1 MTIIHQNNGNN
12 EKHIKYIIEY
22 EEEILAHLLTIESFL
37 CAEFKIKPKFWNK
50 QLERYRKEHIKED

>member
-12 EKHIKYIIEY
+12 EKNIKDIIEY

-37 CAEFKIKPKFWNK
+37 CAKFKIKPNFWNE
-50 QLERYRKEHIKED
+50 QLERYRKHTKEE

>member
-12 EKHIKYIIEY
+12 EKNIKNIIEY

-37 CAEFKIKPKFWNK
+37 CAEFKIKPKFWNE
-50 QLERYRKEHIKED
+50 QLERYRKEHTKED